1 MSLSVIHRISGGY
14 ALLLAGLI
22 AIATAGILRIT
33 SINISLQQI
42 TEKAT
47 PISDLAAQLNSELA
61 AANLAMYQ
69 HYNSTA
75 SNQLTQHE
83 ERFQAFLINYQNLT
97 QQLAMQLATI
107 ENSNNELERLNKL
120 EQTVPEVFSNIEKLM
135 TMYRGSFTE
144 KEKLHGINS
153 TIEKI
158 ISEIHETQKQLQTT
172 STSGSEALLISQL
185 QSLTDQGISL
195 SKLLMYSSDIEKHKP
210 DFLAWLKDYVEHGY
224 KVERIKN
231 QSTRIADLARQNDKK
246 ISELVW
252 QLTIRNGLIEL
263 NNNFLGN
270 KILMSNNLGSNEKA
284 LQAIRNEFSTIDDF
298 AKHYT
303 ATIANN
309 ANIAV
314 ETGKRT
320 IYIISAITAL
330 ACIFI
335 AVLVIN
341 SIRRPLNAVIKSLER
356 VATGDLTEKMQTDRN
371 DEFGE
376 LLRSASTLSNNLRDM
391 INAIKNQ
398 SHLLLDSVK
407 TTESITQEAKST
419 INNQKEQTAM
429 VATAMNEMTLT
440 TQEIAVGAENTF
452 SKMLSA
458 HEQAEHSQTEVNASK
473 EKTLA
478 LQTDM
483 DHACKVITQL
493 DGDIHAIEA
502 IIGVIES
509 LADQTN
515 LLALNAAI
523 EAARAG
529 EQGRGFAVVAD
540 EVRTL
545 AARTRSST
553 EEIKSNI
560 SALLKASV
568 QAVDAIHS
576 AQERTLETAS
586 SAEHVNTRIKDV
598 VSSIATIKDLN
609 MQIATAAEEQ
619 TRTTEEMNQ
628 NIVRIADLAE
638 TTAELSTKSS
648 GQMVELHK
656 SSDVLESLIEKFKI

>member
-33 SINISLQQI
+33 SINVSLQQI

-47 PISDLAAQLNSELA
+47 PISDIAAQLNSELA

-75 SNQLTQHE
+75 SNQLPPHE
-83 ERFQAFLINYQNLT
+83 ERFQDFIINYQSLT
-97 QQLAMQLATI
+97 RQLAEQLATI
-107 ENSNNELERLNKL
+107 ENSTNELERLDNL
-120 EQTVPEVFSNIEKLM
+120 EQTAPEVFANIEKLM
-135 TMYRGSFTE
+135 SMYRGSFTDKDNLE
-144 KEKLHGINS
+144 GINND
-153 TIEKI
+153 IEKTI
-158 ISEIHETQKQLQTT
+158 TEIQAVQTQLQSLTVP
-172 STSGSEALLISQL
+172 SSEALLINQHH
-185 QSLTDQGISL
+185 SLTAQGISL
-195 SKLLMYSSDIEKHKP
+195 SKLLVYSSDIEKHKP
-210 DFLAWLKDYVEHGY
+210 DFLAWLKEFVAHGN
-224 KVERIKN
+224 KIDNIKKR
-231 QSTRIADLARQNDKK
+231 SGRL
-246 ISELVW
+246 SELVRESDKKVTDLIW
-252 QLTIRNGLIEL
+252 HLTIRNGLIEL
-263 NNNFLGN
+263 NNSFLGN

-284 LQAIRNEFSTIDDF
+284 LQSIRNEFSAIDDF

-303 ATIANN
+303 TTIANN
-309 ANIAV
+309 ANTAV
-314 ETGKRT
+314 KTGKRM
-320 IYIISAITAL
+320 IYIISAITTL
-330 ACIFI
+330 ACIII
-335 AVLVIN
+335 AILVIN
-341 SIRRPLNAVIKSLER
+341 SIRTPLNAVIKSLKR
-356 VATGDLTEKMQTDRN
+356 VATGDLTENMQTDRN

-376 LLRSASTLSNNLRDM
+376 LLRCANTLSGNLREM
-391 INAIKNQ
+391 INAIKKQ
-398 SHLLLDSVK
+398 SHVLLDSVK
-407 TTESITQEAKST
+407 TTESITQEAKNT

-452 SKMLSA
+452 SKMLGA
-458 HEQAEHSQTEVNASK
+458 HEQAERSQKEVNLSK
-473 EKTLA
+473 EKTVD

-502 IIGVIES
+502 IIDVIES
-509 LADQTN
+509 IADQTN

-545 AARTRSST
+545 AGRTRSST

-560 SALLKASV
+560 TALLKASV

-576 AQERTLETAS
+576 AQERTLDTTS
-586 SAEHVNTRIKDV
+586 SAEHVNTRIKEI

-638 TTAELSTKSS
+638 VTADLSTKSS
-648 GQMVELHK
+648 TQMVELHK
-656 SSDVLESLIEKFKI
+656 SSDVLEILVEKFKI